1 MKVVASEQARQT
13 NQTYRN
19 MLNYSYDELL
29 EQQKRQ
35 LLEINTD
42 ISDPIEQLKSSIDL
56 IQKNLKE
63 LKEKIKKQ
71 PFTDQKE
78 EIYFFKKV
86 KPLLYSDKIF
96 EFEKYQIE
104 FNKPKGTPETVIIYY
119 EAELKYLERFFKLN
133 SFYYQYYRSGLVEL
147 DHLYFLRSTS
157 LTSKFMHEVQDHD
170 SEFSTPLDYLF
181 AKFIAYERLQTM
193 IIQQI
198 MRLQAPTGFNIAGK
212 EGNAN
217 SLQWTGDSINL
228 VEIAYGIWLTGQL
241 NNGNASISEI
251 IRCLEDAF
259 KVNIGRAHR
268 RWTEISQR
276 KRSSYTKFIDR
287 MKESVLER
295 IDNELDVK
303 S

>member
-19 MLNYSYDELL
+19 MLNQSYDQLL
-29 EQQKRQ
+29 EQQKSQ
-35 LLEINTD
+35 LSKINTE
-42 ISDPIEQLKSSIDL
+42 ISDPLELLKSSVDL

-63 LKEKIKKQ
+63 LNNRIKKQ
-71 PFTDQKE
+71 PFTDQTE
-78 EIYFFKKV
+78 EIYFFKKI
-86 KPLLYSDKIF
+86 KPALYSDKIF

-104 FNKPKGTPETVIIYY
+104 FNKPKGTPETVITYY
-119 EAELKYLERFFKLN
+119 QAELKYLERFFNLN
-133 SFYYQYYRSGLVEL
+133 SFYYHYYRSGFVEL

-157 LTSKFMHEVQDHD
+157 LTTNFMHEVQDND
-170 SEFSTPLDYLF
+170 PGFSTPLDYLF
-181 AKFIAYERLQTM
+181 AKFAAYERLQAM
-193 IIQQI
+193 IIQEI
-198 MRLQAPTGFNIAGK
+198 LVLQTPNRFNIAAK
-212 EGNAN
+212 ERNVN

-228 VEIAYGIWLTGQL
+228 VEVAYGIWLTGQL

-251 IRCLEDAF
+251 IKWLEDAF

-295 IDNELDVK
+295 IDNEIGVK

>member
-1 MKVVASEQARQT
+1 
-13 NQTYRN
+13 
-19 MLNYSYDELL
+19 MLNQSYDQLL
-29 EQQKRQ
+29 EQQKNQ
-35 LLEINTD
+35 LSKINTD
-42 ISDPIEQLKSSIDL
+42 ISDSLEQLKSSIDL

-63 LKEKIKKQ
+63 LKERIKKQ

-86 KPLLYSDKIF
+86 KPALYSDKIF
-96 EFEKYQIE
+96 ELEKYQLE
-104 FNKPKGTPETVIIYY
+104 FNKPKGTPESVIAYY
-119 EAELKYLERFFKLN
+119 KAELKYLERFFKLN
-133 SFYYQYYRSGLVEL
+133 SFHYQYYRSGFLEL

-157 LTSKFMHEVQDHD
+157 PTANFIHDVQDND
-170 SEFSTPLDYLF
+170 PEFSTPLDYLF
-181 AKFIAYERLQTM
+181 AKFIAYERLQAV

-198 MRLQAPTGFNIAGK
+198 MVLQAPSGFNIAFK
-212 EGNAN
+212 ERNAN

-228 VEIAYGIWLTGQL
+228 VEVAYGIWLTGQL

-251 IRCLEDAF
+251 IRWLEEAF

-295 IDNELDVK
+295 IDNELGVR

>member
-42 ISDPIEQLKSSIDL
+42 ISDPIEQLKGSIDL

-63 LKEKIKKQ
+63 LKERIKKQ
-71 PFTDQKE
+71 PFADQKE

-86 KPLLYSDKIF
+86 KPVLYSDKIL

-104 FNKPKGTPETVIIYY
+104 FNKPKGTPETVITYY
-119 EAELKYLERFFKLN
+119 QAELKYLERFFKLN
-133 SFYYQYYRSGLVEL
+133 SFYYEYYRSGFVEL

-157 LTSKFMHEVQDHD
+157 PTANFIHDIQDND
-170 SEFSTPLDYLF
+170 PEFSTPLDYLF
-181 AKFIAYERLQTM
+181 AKFIAYERLQAV

-198 MRLQAPTGFNIAGK
+198 MILQAPTGFNIAGK
-212 EGNAN
+212 ERNVN

-228 VEIAYGIWLTGQL
+228 VEVAYGIWLTGQL

-251 IRCLEDAF
+251 IRWLEEAF

-295 IDNELDVK
+295 IDNELGVK

>member
-19 MLNYSYDELL
+19 MLNQSYDQLL
-29 EQQKRQ
+29 EQQKSQ
-35 LLEINTD
+35 LSKINTE
-42 ISDPIEQLKSSIDL
+42 ISEPLEQLKASIDL

-63 LKEKIKKQ
+63 LKERIIKQ
-71 PFTDQKE
+71 SFADQTE
-78 EIYFFKKV
+78 EIYFFKKI
-86 KPLLYSDKIF
+86 KPVLYSDKIF

-104 FNKPKGTPETVIIYY
+104 FNKPKGTTGTIITYY
-119 EAELKYLERFFKLN
+119 QAELKYLERFFKLN
-133 SFYYQYYRSGLVEL
+133 SFYYQYYRSGFVEL

-157 LTSKFMHEVQDHD
+157 LTANFMHEVQDD
-170 SEFSTPLDYLF
+170 DPEFSTPLDYLF
-181 AKFIAYERLQTM
+181 AKFIAYERLQEM
-193 IIQQI
+193 IVQQI
-198 MRLQAPTGFNIAGK
+198 MMLQAPNGFNIAGK
-212 EGNAN
+212 EKNAN

-228 VEIAYGIWLTGQL
+228 VEIAYGIWLTGQV

-251 IRCLEDAF
+251 IRWLESAF

-295 IDNELDVK
+295 IDNELGVR

>member
-1 MKVVASEQARQT
+1 
-13 NQTYRN
+13 
-19 MLNYSYDELL
+19 MLNQSYDQLL
-29 EQQKRQ
+29 EQQKSQ
-35 LLEINTD
+35 LSKINTE
-42 ISDPIEQLKSSIDL
+42 ISEPLEQLKASIDL

-63 LKEKIKKQ
+63 LKERIIKQ
-71 PFTDQKE
+71 SFADQTE
-78 EIYFFKKV
+78 EIYFFKKI
-86 KPLLYSDKIF
+86 KPVLYSDKIF

-104 FNKPKGTPETVIIYY
+104 FNKPKGTTGTIITYY
-119 EAELKYLERFFKLN
+119 QAELKYLERFFKLN
-133 SFYYQYYRSGLVEL
+133 SFYYQYYRSGFVEL

-157 LTSKFMHEVQDHD
+157 LTANFMHEVQDD
-170 SEFSTPLDYLF
+170 DPEFSTPLDYLF
-181 AKFIAYERLQTM
+181 AKFIAYERLQEM
-193 IIQQI
+193 IVQQI
-198 MRLQAPTGFNIAGK
+198 MMLQAPNGFNIAGK
-212 EGNAN
+212 EKNAN

-228 VEIAYGIWLTGQL
+228 VEIAYGIWLTGQV

-251 IRCLEDAF
+251 IRWLESAF

-295 IDNELDVK
+295 IDNELGVR